1 MSTQLFRIQENL
13 KQLKLYKTYEH
24 LESLLEEAS
33 KENLSYSDFLD
44 QMLTQEV
51 AAKKEKN
58 IAMRTSWAKFPFIKT
73 LESFDFSFQPS
84 IDKKRI
90 KDLATCLSLIHI

>member
-13 KQLKLYKTYEH
+13 KHLKLYKTYEH

-44 QMLTQEV
+44 QL
-51 AAKKEKN
+51 
-58 IAMRTSWAKFPFIKT
+58 
-73 LESFDFSFQPS
+73 LSFLPA
-84 IDKKRI
+84 R
-90 KDLATCLSLIHI
+90 LSPL